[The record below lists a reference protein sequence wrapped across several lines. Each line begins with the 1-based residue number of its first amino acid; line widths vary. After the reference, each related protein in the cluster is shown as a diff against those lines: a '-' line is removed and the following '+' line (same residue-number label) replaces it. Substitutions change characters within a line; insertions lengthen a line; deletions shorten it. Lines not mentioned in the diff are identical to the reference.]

1 MEVYMTYN
9 IKSPEH
15 LGIVIRTAR
24 KAKNLSQKDLAKLV
38 GTPYSRIS
46 AIETGKLEEPGFY
59 SVIKLLRLLDVE
71 LECKL

>member
-1 MEVYMTYN
+1 MIYK

-24 KAKNLSQKDLAKLV
+24 KAKGLSQKELATLA

-46 AIETGKLEEPGFY
+46 EIETGKLEEPGVY
-59 SVIKLLRLLDVE
+59 GIIKLLRLLDVE
-71 LECKL
+71 LECEL